1 MQTYLSR
8 MFDRKKTCKQ
18 GAELRHHSA
27 PLCNMLICTPSF
39 RFLPNHF
46 KKIALTNE
54 CIKFFPKSKL
64 NGFCRNITGLYFD
77 IFFFLINL
85 LHKSELKLFLRSQ
98 RISFLVYEN
107 SFKKYSINK
116 NTSLSLTQHKLTK
129 FWLRNLTSSMIKQ
142 PFGRCSFLSSWNDIP
157 FTSFMTLI
165 ASIV

>member
-46 KKIALTNE
+46 LKIALTNE

-129 FWLRNLTSSMIKQ
+129 FFLASKSDIFYDQAAIWKMFI
-142 PFGRCSFLSSWNDIP
+142 SFFLKRY
-157 FTSFMTLI
+157 SFY
-165 ASIV
+165 